1 MGSRASTPAPASS
14 GMEINYGAPT
24 AMANRYATPTRDN
37 PYLTSSQYSDMQQH
51 TPSGYYYQGGKFY
64 EPYTV
69 GTKQVQTSSGNNY
82 SPFYGGGYNNGFG
95 NQGYMNQGYSPFG
108 GNGGYGGWG
117 YNQPTYA
124 TVPDILEG
132 SVQSGDQY
140 FKPFA
145 GNAQGIIN
153 GNLSMA
159 AMSGQNTYQPQATP
173 NLFAGLLAPSASAQ
187 QGGVGRFTGTPS
199 QT

>member
-14 GMEINYGAPT
+14 GMEIKYGAPT
-24 AMANRYATPTRDN
+24 AMANRYATPTRAN

-69 GTKQVQTSSGNNY
+69 GTKTVATGSGSN
-82 SPFYGGGYNNGFG
+82 SGGWRIG
-95 NQGYMNQGYSPFG
+95 NSPFG
-108 GNGGYGGWG
+108 LYSP
-117 YNQPTYA
+117 PTYS
-124 TVPDILEG
+124 TVPDIKEG
-132 SVQSGDQY
+132 SVQSGSQY

-159 AMSGQNTYQPQATP
+159 ASSGQNTYQPQAMA
-173 NLFAGLLAPSASAQ
+173 NLFAGLLAPSETTQ

-199 QT
+199 KT

>member
-1 MGSRASTPAPASS
+1 MGSKASTPAPVSS
-14 GMEINYGAPT
+14 GMEIKYGAPT
-24 AMANRYATPTRDN
+24 GAANRYATPTIAN

-51 TPSGYYYQGGKFY
+51 TPSGMYYKDGKFY

-69 GTKQVQTSSGNNY
+69 GTKTVQTGGGNNY
-82 SPFYGGGYNNGFG
+82 NPMQPSFGWNPNGFG
-95 NQGYMNQGYSPFG
+95 GGGSYNAFSNYS
-108 GNGGYGGWG
+108 
-117 YNQPTYA
+117 QPTYA
-124 TVPDILEG
+124 TVPDILAG
-132 SVQSGDQY
+132 SVQSGSQY

-159 AMSGQNTYQPQATP
+159 AMSGQNTYQPQAMA
-173 NLFAGLLAPSASAQ
+173 NLFAGLLAPSETAQ

>member
-1 MGSRASTPAPASS
+1 MGSRASIPASS
-14 GMEINYGAPT
+14 GMEIKYGAPT
-24 AMANRYATPTRDN
+24 AMANRYATPTRAN

-69 GTKQVQTSSGNNY
+69 GTKTISTQPRISQ
-82 SPFYGGGYNNGFG
+82 
-95 NQGYMNQGYSPFG
+95 FG
-108 GNGGYGGWG
+108 GASYVLGRPVYS
-117 YNQPTYA
+117 
-124 TVPDILEG
+124 TVPDIAEG
-132 SVQSGDQY
+132 SVQSGSQY

-159 AMSGQNTYQPQATP
+159 ALSGQNTYQPQAMS

>member
-14 GMEINYGAPT
+14 GMAINYGAPT
-24 AMANRYATPTRDN
+24 AMGNRYATPTRAN
-37 PYLTSSQYSDMQQH
+37 PYLTSSQYSNMQQH
-51 TPSGYYYQGGKFY
+51 TPSGMYYQDGKFY

-69 GTKQVQTSSGNNY
+69 GTKQVQTSSG
-82 SPFYGGGYNNGFG
+82 
-95 NQGYMNQGYSPFG
+95 YSPFG
-108 GNGGYGGWG
+108 TPRGYGINNNRAGGYGAFGISR
-117 YNQPTYA
+117 QPTYS

-132 SVQSGDQY
+132 SVQSGSQY

-159 AMSGQNTYQPQATP
+159 GMAGQNTYQPQAMA
-173 NLFAGLLAPSASAQ
+173 NLFAGLLAPSQTAQ

-199 QT
+199 QS

>member
-1 MGSRASTPAPASS
+1 MGSRARTPTAMGSSIPAPASS
-14 GMEINYGAPT
+14 GMAINYGVPT
-24 AMANRYATPTRDN
+24 GTPTQYATPTRAN

-51 TPSGYYYQGGKFY
+51 TPSGMYYQGGKFY

-69 GTKQVQTSSGNNY
+69 GTKQVQTR
-82 SPFYGGGYNNGFG
+82 GGGG
-95 NQGYMNQGYSPFG
+95 NSFNW
-108 GNGGYGGWG
+108 GW
-117 YNQPTYA
+117 NQPTYA
-124 TVPDILEG
+124 TVPDILAG
-132 SVQSGDQY
+132 SVQSGSQY

-153 GNLSMA
+153 GQLSMA
-159 AMSGQNTYQPQATP
+159 GMAGQNTYQPQATP

-199 QT
+199 KP

>member
-1 MGSRASTPAPASS
+1 MGSRARTPTAMGSSIPAPTSS
-14 GMEINYGAPT
+14 GMALNYGVPT
-24 AMANRYATPTRDN
+24 GTPTQYATPTRTN

-69 GTKQVQTSSGNNY
+69 GTKQVAVGNY
-82 SPFYGGGYNNGFG
+82 SPFAW
-95 NQGYMNQGYSPFG
+95 S
-108 GNGGYGGWG
+108 GWG
-117 YNQPTYA
+117 NNWSNQQRYN

-199 QT
+199 KT

>member
-1 MGSRASTPAPASS
+1 MGSRASTPASS
-14 GMEINYGAPT
+14 GMAINYGAPT
-24 AMANRYATPTRDN
+24 GTPTQYATPTRTN

-51 TPSGYYYQGGKFY
+51 TPSGMYYQGGKFY

-82 SPFYGGGYNNGFG
+82 NPFGAYSGYGPFNNNQAGGYGGGYNA
-95 NQGYMNQGYSPFG
+95 FG
-108 GNGGYGGWG
+108 GNY
-117 YNQPTYA
+117 YRQPTYA

-132 SVQSGDQY
+132 SVQSGSQY
-140 FKPFA
+140 FKPFT

-199 QT
+199 KT

>member
-1 MGSRASTPAPASS
+1 MGSRARTPAPASS
-14 GMEINYGAPT
+14 GMEIKYGAPT
-24 AMANRYATPTRDN
+24 GAATQYATPTRTN

-69 GTKQVQTSSGNNY
+69 GTKQVQTSSGNSY
-82 SPFYGGGYNNGFG
+82 SPFGGGYGAFNNNQAGGYGGGYNA
-95 NQGYMNQGYSPFG
+95 FG
-108 GNGGYGGWG
+108 GYR
-117 YNQPTYA
+117 QPTYA
-124 TVPDILEG
+124 TVPDILAG

-199 QT
+199 KT

>member
-14 GMEINYGAPT
+14 GMEIKYGAPT
-24 AMANRYATPTRDN
+24 AMANRYATPTRAN

-51 TPSGYYYQGGKFY
+51 TPSGMYYQGGKFY

-69 GTKQVQTSSGNNY
+69 STKQVQT
-82 SPFYGGGYNNGFG
+82 GGGNSAYNSFG
-95 NQGYMNQGYSPFG
+95 IYR
-108 GNGGYGGWG
+108 
-117 YNQPTYA
+117 QPTYS
-124 TVPDILEG
+124 TVPDIAEG
-132 SVQSGDQY
+132 SVQSGSQY
-140 FKPFA
+140 FRPFT

-159 AMSGQNTYQPQATP
+159 GMAGQNTYQPQAMA
-173 NLFAGLLAPSASAQ
+173 NLFAGLLAPSETAQ

>member
-1 MGSRASTPAPASS
+1 MGSRASTPASS
-14 GMEINYGAPT
+14 GMAINYGAPT
-24 AMANRYATPTRDN
+24 GTPTQYATPTRTN

-51 TPSGYYYQGGKFY
+51 TPSGMYYQGGKFY
-64 EPYTV
+64 EPYNA
-69 GTKQVQTSSGNNY
+69 GTKQVQTDAGGSL
-82 SPFYGGGYNNGFG
+82 YGQWYRR
-95 NQGYMNQGYSPFG
+95 
-108 GNGGYGGWG
+108 
-117 YNQPTYA
+117 PTYA
-124 TVPDILEG
+124 TVPDILAG

-159 AMSGQNTYQPQATP
+159 AMSGQNTYQPQARA

-199 QT
+199 KT

>member
-1 MGSRASTPAPASS
+1 MGSRASTPASS
-14 GMEINYGAPT
+14 GMAINYGAPT
-24 AMANRYATPTRDN
+24 GTPTQYATPTRTN

-51 TPSGYYYQGGKFY
+51 TPSGMYYQGGKFY

-69 GTKQVQTSSGNNY
+69 GTKQVQTGGGNNRGSSNGPF
-82 SPFYGGGYNNGFG
+82 SPSFGNSGYGSIGGGFYGGYGPMGY
-95 NQGYMNQGYSPFG
+95 
-108 GNGGYGGWG
+108 G
-117 YNQPTYA
+117 YNQPTYD
-124 TVPDILEG
+124 TVPDILAG
-132 SVQSGDQY
+132 SVQSGSQY
-140 FKPFA
+140 FKPFT

-199 QT
+199 KT